1 MSFTYIHAKLKTEI
15 YRSAWKRHADT
26 CIKCL
31 QLIAAPDGNDGVEN
45 RRIDAVPTGLVEYT
59 TEHRSHR

>member
-1 MSFTYIHAKLKTEI
+1 MSFSYIHAKLKTEI
-15 YRSAWKRHADT
+15 YRSYWKPYADT
-26 CIKCL
+26 WITCL